1 METRVAVISIIVEKD
16 QAVSELN
23 ELLHQY
29 GPYIVGRLGLQYRHK
44 NINIICVVID
54 APNDRINS
62 LTGALGRIEG
72 INAKAAFSN
81 K

>member
-29 GPYIVGRLGLQYRHK
+29 GPYIVGRLGLPYRHK

-62 LTGALGRIEG
+62 LTGALGWIEG